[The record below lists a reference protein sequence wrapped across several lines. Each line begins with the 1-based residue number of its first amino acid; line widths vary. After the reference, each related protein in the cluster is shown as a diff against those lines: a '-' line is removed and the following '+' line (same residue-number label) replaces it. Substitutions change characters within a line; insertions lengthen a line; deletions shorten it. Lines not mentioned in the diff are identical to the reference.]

1 MIETP
6 SLSTTGSVAGNGL
19 RLRYHEWGSE
29 ASAHGQAAVPLV
41 CLHGIGGDADDWD
54 EVARAFAGERRVIAL
69 DARGHGDSEWS
80 PTADYSTDAHFADLA
95 CALEALG
102 IERCVLAGYSMG
114 GGVAILAAHALADR
128 VERLVV
134 VDTYPG
140 PQMTEGSRRIAG
152 FIAQGPWLKDG
163 RPRFDPAISA
173 AFARDLEAGEPRR
186 LDLWPHWDALE
197 CPTLLVRA
205 TESRVLPESVALEM
219 QSRLPHT
226 QLVTLE
232 GATHGV
238 LRHSAQALTEAM
250 ATFLEG

>member
-1 MIETP
+1 
-6 SLSTTGSVAGNGL
+6 
-19 RLRYHEWGSE
+19 
-29 ASAHGQAAVPLV
+29 
-41 CLHGIGGDADDWD
+41 
-54 EVARAFAGERRVIAL
+54 VIAL
-69 DARGHGDSEWS
+69 DARGHGASEWS
-80 PTADYSTDAHFADLA
+80 RAAEYSTDAHFADLA
-95 CALEALG
+95 CALDALS

-114 GGVAILAAHALADR
+114 GGVAILAAHALVDR

-140 PQMTEGSRRIAG
+140 PEMTEGSRRIAG

-173 AFARDLEAGEPRR
+173 AFARDLDLEAGDPRR

-205 TESRVLPESVALEM
+205 SASNVLPEAVALEM
-219 QSRLPHT
+219 RSRLPHT
-226 QLVTLE
+226 RLVALE

-238 LRHSAQALTEAM
+238 LRHSAPPLAEAM
-250 ATFLEG
+250 AAFLDDALER